1 MTAPVSPS
9 TPTQAGRTRPSG
21 TQHTA
26 LAVIVLLSAVLAL
39 AGVALLGP
47 LPVVLATGLLVAA
60 VTGLATLWVAFARF
74 GLFLLLLFALRPL
87 LDLFKLDQLGPFTP
101 SVAAGGLF
109 LVAATWWLFGR
120 WRAGRWVPLSWASKA
135 MLALPVADVIATITS
150 VAPATSVITTSRLAT
165 GVLMFV
171 VLEQAIGSGELSH
184 RRLMRAVLVSLGV
197 VLAVCLLQQTTGWR
211 LNVAPD
217 ADLSR
222 LSGPFVHPSV
232 LAKYLLVILLW
243 LVATRLRVLRRSE
256 WRWYALTAVVVLG
269 LGLTMTRAAWGA
281 ALVGVL
287 VIIAR
292 RDWRWVPVVL
302 GGVVATALF
311 VPAISTRIA
320 SLWTSTSPAPGV
332 PANSFAWRMDYW
344 EQLLPLAR
352 TSPLNGVGP
361 GSISLLGTDGLEAH
375 NSWVQVYVETGIV
388 GIAALLLAIGGIGFC
403 LWQAGRAVRGTAATA
418 DAGLVDAALAVAVS
432 LFILLQTENLLME
445 TTTLWYAAAV
455 MVPALLVA
463 GRAGSARSP
472 RSASAHPQADQGL
485 A

>member
-1 MTAPVSPS
+1 MRATAS
-9 TPTQAGRTRPSG
+9 GRWPSG
-21 TQHTA
+21 AQRAA
-26 LAVIVLLSAVLAL
+26 LAGSVALSAVLAL
-39 AGVALLGP
+39 VGVGLLGP
-47 LPVVLATGLLVAA
+47 LPVAVMTGVLVAGA
-60 VTGLATLWVAFARF
+60 LGLAALWVAFARF
-74 GLFLLLLFALRPL
+74 ELFLLLLFALRPL

-109 LVAATWWLFGR
+109 LVAATWWLLAR
-120 WRAGRWVPLSWASKA
+120 WRAGQWVPLSWASKA

-150 VAPATSVITTSRLAT
+150 VAPVTSVITTSRLAT

-243 LVATRLRVLRRSE
+243 LVATRLRVLKRSE
-256 WRWYALTAVVVLG
+256 WRWYALTVVVVLG

-292 RDWRWVPVVL
+292 RDWRWVPAVL
-302 GGVVATALF
+302 AGVVATALF

-388 GIAALLLAIGGIGFC
+388 GVAALLLAIAGIVLS
-403 LWQAGRAVRGTAATA
+403 LWRASRAVRGAAA
-418 DAGLVDAALAVAVS
+418 GPDAAGLVDAALAVAIS

-445 TTTLWYAAAV
+445 TTSLWYAAAV
-455 MVPALLVA
+455 MVPALLIA
-463 GRAGSARSP
+463 GRAGSGPARGP
-472 RSASAHPQADQGL
+472 RSASAQSPSAQGL